1 MRTHKRLTWLKRFL
15 AVKAVLSLF
24 VWGLPA
30 LLGPMSLFQLLGVPT
45 PDDPAFARL
54 FGAVAIGIGVA
65 YWYAYKDPVQNAA
78 IVKAGVVDNGLVTLV
93 IIVLTAFS
101 GLRSVFMWAS
111 GLLTL
116 IFCISF
122 VLLMPTTEAA

>member
-1 MRTHKRLTWLKRFL
+1 MRTHKRLTWLRRIL

-30 LLGPMSLFQLLGVPT
+30 LLAPMSLFQLLGVPT
-45 PDDPAFARL
+45 PDDPVFARL

-65 YWYAYKDPVQNAA
+65 YWYAFKDPVHNVA
-78 IVKAGVVDNGLVTLV
+78 ILKAGVVDNGLVTLV

-111 GLLTL
+111 ALLTL
-116 IFCISF
+116 VFCISF
-122 VLLMPTTEAA
+122 VLLMPRTEAA